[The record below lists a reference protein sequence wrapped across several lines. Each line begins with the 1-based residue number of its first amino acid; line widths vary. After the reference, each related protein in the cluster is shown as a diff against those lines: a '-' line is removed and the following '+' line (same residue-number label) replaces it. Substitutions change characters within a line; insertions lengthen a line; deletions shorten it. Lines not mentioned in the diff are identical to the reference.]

1 MLIVIVSVLLLL
13 FIGLF
18 VLVLRKKHMHL
29 WLGSYLRQ
37 CLTAKPKHQGPKHIL
52 FCFVDHF
59 EPQWKNKDL
68 ARERA
73 RVDRWYH
80 DYPAMA
86 SQHQDADGQPPKH
99 SFFYPE
105 EEYRHEHLA
114 KLSDLCARGYGEIEI
129 HLHHDDDTAEN
140 LHKTLTEFAQILHH
154 EHGALPLHPETGQI
168 QYAFI
173 HGNWALDNSLPG
185 GKHCGVNNELKVL
198 KDSGCYVDMTLP
210 SAPSPAQTRKINSI
224 YYATGRDGQCK
235 SHDSGVDVEVGKA
248 ASGDLMILQGPLGLN
263 FSWRTQSGMPHIENS
278 DVRKTMPPLKTRID
292 QWVNSNIHVKGRP
305 EWVFIKV
312 HTHGAQEGDMDT
324 LLGEP
329 RHFLH
334 GYLEEQYNDGE
345 EYVLHYVS
353 AREMYNIA
361 KAAEAGKSGNPND
374 YRDYFLPRPQF
385 KALVKASEQ

>member
-1 MLIVIVSVLLLL
+1 MQWILWIFLGLLVVAAVL
-13 FIGLF
+13 FN
-18 VLVLRKKHMHL
+18 VVLRKKYMHL
-29 WLGSYLRQ
+29 WLGSYLKQ
-37 CLTAKPKHQGPKHIL
+37 LMAAKPKHDGPKHIL

-59 EPQWKNKDL
+59 EPQWKNKDID
-68 ARERA
+68 RERA
-73 RVDRWYH
+73 RVDRWYT

-86 SQHQDADGQPPKH
+86 KQHVDADGHHPKH
-99 SFFYPE
+99 TFFYPE

-114 KLSDLCARGYGEIEI
+114 KLADLSARGYGEIEI
-129 HLHHDDDTAEN
+129 HLHHDNDTAEN
-140 LHKTLTEFAQILHH
+140 LTLTLTNFAKVLH
-154 EHGALPLHPETGQI
+154 EQHGALPVHPETGQI

-185 GKHCGVNNELKVL
+185 GKHCGVDNELKVL
-198 KDSGCYVDMTLP
+198 KDTGCYVDMTLP
-210 SAPSPAQTRKINSI
+210 SAPSPAQTSTINSI

-235 SHDSGVDVEVGKA
+235 SHDTGVEVEVGKA

-263 FSWRTQSGMPHIENS
+263 FKWRTKSGMPHIENS
-278 DVRKTMPPLKTRID
+278 DVRKTMPLLQTRID

-334 GYLEEQYNDGE
+334 DYLEDKYNDGND
-345 EYVLHYVS
+345 YVLHYVS

-361 KAAEAGKSGNPND
+361 KAAEAGMSGNPND
-374 YRDYFLPRPQF
+374 FRDYVF
-385 KALVKASEQ
+385 KKPPFKVLEG